1 MSFPTQ
7 YSGHEK
13 QGKSAFE
20 QLQELKERGEDEFFT
35 DRLELALER
44 EYITNEEYKELK
56 WIKQTRRF

>member
-20 QLQELKERGEDEFFT
+20 QLQKLKERAGDEFFT
-35 DRLELALER
+35 GRLELALER

-56 WIKQTRRF
+56 

>member
-20 QLQELKERGEDEFFT
+20 QLQELKERVSKDEFFT

-56 WIKQTRRF
+56 

>member
-13 QGKSAFE
+13 QGKTAFE
-20 QLQELKERGEDEFFT
+20 QLQELKERVGKDELFT
-35 DRLELALER
+35 GRLELALER

-56 WIKQTRRF
+56 WV